1 MKMIASSKL
10 AKAQKAME
18 AGKAYGIANKGTCG
32 AAFPHMGVGVDI
44 DAEVFTHV
52 PSDKPTP
59 NKLIIVISSR

>member
-32 AAFPHMGVGVDI
+32 AAFHTWVLVL
-44 DAEVFTHV
+44 T
-52 PSDKPTP
+52 
-59 NKLIIVISSR
+59 